1 MFILISLLRMLVY
14 NLSCGKTMNNTFDDI
29 KNRAKSISDTD
40 LTKKIQDSAN
50 NVLQVGL
57 GALAKQQEDTTKI
70 FDALVKQGQDI
81 ESKTKGVVKQ
91 QLRTAED
98 RVEEV
103 KKAAQETVTA
113 VRGKAHVSID
123 KIEGAVQDGV
133 SQAIQNIGLITNEQV
148 AKLNRRIDELER
160 SLERLET
167 KLK

>member
-1 MFILISLLRMLVY
+1 
-14 NLSCGKTMNNTFDDI
+14 MNNTFDDI

-40 LTKKIQDSAN
+40 LTKKIQDSAT

-103 KKAAQETVTA
+103 KKAAQETVAA

-123 KIEGAVQDGV
+123 KIEGAVQGGV
-133 SQAIQNIGLITNEQV
+133 SQAIQNIGLITSDQV
-148 AKLNRRIDELER
+148 TKLNRRIDELER
-160 SLERLET
+160 SVERLEA

>member
-1 MFILISLLRMLVY
+1 
-14 NLSCGKTMNNTFDDI
+14 MNNTLDDI

-70 FDALVKQGQDI
+70 FEALVKQGQDI

-98 RVEEV
+98 RVEGV
-103 KKAAQETVTA
+103 KKVAQETVTA

-123 KIEGAVQDGV
+123 KLEGAVQDGV

-148 AKLNRRIDELER
+148 TKLNRRIDELER
-160 SLERLET
+160 SLERLEA
-167 KLK
+167 KFK

>member
-1 MFILISLLRMLVY
+1 
-14 NLSCGKTMNNTFDDI
+14 MNNTFDDI

-148 AKLNRRIDELER
+148 SKLSRRIDELER

>member
-1 MFILISLLRMLVY
+1 
-14 NLSCGKTMNNTFDDI
+14 MNNTFDDI
-29 KNRAKSISDTD
+29 KSRAKSISDTD
-40 LTKKIQDSAN
+40 LTKKIQESAN

-133 SQAIQNIGLITNEQV
+133 NQAIQNIGLITNEQV
-148 AKLNRRIDELER
+148 TKLNRRIDELER
-160 SLERLET
+160 SLERLEG

>member
-1 MFILISLLRMLVY
+1 
-14 NLSCGKTMNNTFDDI
+14 MNNTFDDI
-29 KNRAKSISDTD
+29 KSRAKSISDTD

-50 NVLQVGL
+50 NVLQAGL

-91 QLRTAED
+91 QLRTAEG

-103 KKAAQETVTA
+103 KKVAQETVTA
-113 VRGKAHVSID
+113 VRGKANVSID

-148 AKLNRRIDELER
+148 TKLNRRIDELER
-160 SLERLET
+160 SLERLEG

>member
-1 MFILISLLRMLVY
+1 
-14 NLSCGKTMNNTFDDI
+14 MNNTFDDI
-29 KNRAKSISDTD
+29 KSRAKSISDTD
-40 LTKKIQDSAN
+40 LTKKIQDSAT

-103 KKAAQETVTA
+103 KKVAQETVTA

-123 KIEGAVQDGV
+123 KIEGAVQEGV
-133 SQAIQNIGLITNEQV
+133 SQAIQNMGLMTNEQV
-148 AKLNRRIDELER
+148 SKLNRRIDELER
-160 SLERLET
+160 SLERLEK

>member
-1 MFILISLLRMLVY
+1 
-14 NLSCGKTMNNTFDDI
+14 MNNTFDDI

>member
-1 MFILISLLRMLVY
+1 MS
-14 NLSCGKTMNNTFDDI
+14 NTFDDI

-50 NVLQVGL
+50 NVLQAGL

-103 KKAAQETVTA
+103 KKVAQETVTA

-123 KIEGAVQDGV
+123 KIESAVQDGV

-148 AKLNRRIDELER
+148 TKLNRRIDELER
-160 SLERLET
+160 SIERLEG

>member
-1 MFILISLLRMLVY
+1 
-14 NLSCGKTMNNTFDDI
+14 MNNTFDDI
-29 KNRAKSISDTD
+29 KSRAKSISDTD

-50 NVLQVGL
+50 NVLQAGL

-103 KKAAQETVTA
+103 KKVAQETVTA

-148 AKLNRRIDELER
+148 TKLNRRIDELER
-160 SLERLET
+160 SLERLEG

>member
-1 MFILISLLRMLVY
+1 
-14 NLSCGKTMNNTFDDI
+14 MNNTFDDI

-40 LTKKIQDSAN
+40 LTKKIQDSAT

-103 KKAAQETVTA
+103 KAAFDAQYIVPMHLPLA
-113 VRGKAHVSID
+113 
-123 KIEGAVQDGV
+123 GV
-133 SQAIQNIGLITNEQV
+133 EQPWMKKYGGNQGVVDASYAQFSNTIRLTNEMEC
-148 AKLNRRIDELER
+148 LTLD
-160 SLERLET
+160 
-167 KLK
+167 

>member
-1 MFILISLLRMLVY
+1 
-14 NLSCGKTMNNTFDDI
+14 MNNTFDDI

-123 KIEGAVQDGV
+123 KIEGAVHDGV

-148 AKLNRRIDELER
+148 TKLNRRIDELER

-167 KLK
+167 KFK

>member
-1 MFILISLLRMLVY
+1 
-14 NLSCGKTMNNTFDDI
+14 MNNTFDDI
-29 KNRAKSISDTD
+29 KSRAKSISDTD

-50 NVLQVGL
+50 NVLQAGL

-103 KKAAQETVTA
+103 KKVAQETVTA
-113 VRGKAHVSID
+113 VRGKANVSID

-148 AKLNRRIDELER
+148 TKLNRRIDELER
-160 SLERLET
+160 SLERLEG